1 MLVHVSRTG
10 MWNDEILLDH
20 AKTVVCGRKETQLY
34 REPVLYLIDSYG
46 CHVKL
51 KESRRLERYNVFVV
65 VIPPN
70 LTNLLQP
77 LDVAVNR
84 SFQAFYRV
92 KYDGYIQ
99 QALQDP
105 ALQTRAG
112 NPKVPTYNIVEQWT
126 VDWMATRSA
135 DDIKKAFQL
144 CGLVPKESF
153 DDEKL
158 HPSLQELLASDFDM
172 ERWNASYKHLLEQ
185 FDNREELT
193 PAAPGWYLPDDE
205 RTSLFSCLIHGL
217 GTVRAD
223 FIEDLCDYM
232 ASLEDL
238 DGLVDASYLESI
250 RNGSADPGEL
260 ELYSASKLHNWNIE
274 IKTLSTDCKVVST
287 FVYTVDNP
295 DNVVQLVRSGA
306 FFAVKV
312 DGYLL

>member
-1 MLVHVSRTG
+1 MLVHVNRTG

-20 AKTVVCGRKETQLY
+20 ANTVVCGRKETQLY

-84 SFQAFYRV
+84 SFQAFNRV

-112 NPKVPTYNIVEQWT
+112 NPKVHTYNIVEQWT

-135 DDIKKAFQL
+135 DDIKKVFQL
-144 CGLVPKESF
+144 
-153 DDEKL
+153 
-158 HPSLQELLASDFDM
+158 
-172 ERWNASYKHLLEQ
+172 
-185 FDNREELT
+185 
-193 PAAPGWYLPDDE
+193 
-205 RTSLFSCLIHGL
+205 
-217 GTVRAD
+217 
-223 FIEDLCDYM
+223 
-232 ASLEDL
+232 
-238 DGLVDASYLESI
+238 
-250 RNGSADPGEL
+250 
-260 ELYSASKLHNWNIE
+260 
-274 IKTLSTDCKVVST
+274 
-287 FVYTVDNP
+287 
-295 DNVVQLVRSGA
+295 
-306 FFAVKV
+306 
-312 DGYLL
+312 

>member
-1 MLVHVSRTG
+1 
-10 MWNDEILLDH
+10 
-20 AKTVVCGRKETQLY
+20 
-34 REPVLYLIDSYG
+34 
-46 CHVKL
+46 
-51 KESRRLERYNVFVV
+51 
-65 VIPPN
+65 
-70 LTNLLQP
+70 
-77 LDVAVNR
+77 
-84 SFQAFYRV
+84 
-92 KYDGYIQ
+92 
-99 QALQDP
+99 
-105 ALQTRAG
+105 
-112 NPKVPTYNIVEQWT
+112 
-126 VDWMATRSA
+126 MATRSA

-158 HPSLQELLASDFDM
+158 HPPLQELLASGFDM
-172 ERWNASYKHLLEQ
+172 ERWNASYKHLLKQ
-185 FDNREELT
+185 SDNRKELT
-193 PAAPGWYLPDDE
+193 PAAPEWYLPDDE

-223 FIEDLCDYM
+223 FIEDLRDYM

-250 RNGSADPGEL
+250 RNGSADPGGL

-306 FFAVKV
+306 FFAVK
-312 DGYLL
+312 